1 MRSIKDIKPK
11 TIVILSFSIFFI
23 WFASHYLIMM
33 YPYLRDNFGKA
44 DLIVVF
50 GNKVE
55 KTGVVSERLK
65 RRLDKAIKLY
75 ASGISKKI
83 VVSGA
88 TGIEGFNEP
97 VVMKKYLIDHGIA
110 GQDITIDEKGFNTFA
125 TVKNVKS
132 MLAAENMPDP
142 EIVIVTDYYHM
153 ARAKLA
159 FNRAG
164 FKKIGCAR
172 AEIAPETTDIKSVAR
187 EFAGYYYYM
196 IRSYDQEKP

>member
-1 MRSIKDIKPK
+1 MKINFKKLII
-11 TIVILSFSIFFI
+11 TAAAVIFI
-23 WFASHYLIMM
+23 WFVSHYLIMM
-33 YPYLRDNFGKA
+33 YPYLVDNYGKA
-44 DLIVVF
+44 DFIVVF

-55 KTGVVSERLK
+55 RTGMVSERLK
-65 RRLDKAIKLY
+65 RRLDKTVKLY
-75 ASGISKKI
+75 AAGVSKKI
-83 VVSGA
+83 IVSGA
-88 TGIEGFNEP
+88 TGVEGFNEP
-97 VVMKKYLIDHGIA
+97 VVMKKYMIDHGIA

-132 MLAAENMPDP
+132 MLAAEKMSDP
-142 EIVIVTDYYHM
+142 EIIIVTDYYHM
-153 ARAKLA
+153 ARARLA

-196 IRSYDQEKP
+196 FRSYK

>member
-1 MRSIKDIKPK
+1 MKINFKKL
-11 TIVILSFSIFFI
+11 TITAAAVIFI
-23 WFASHYLIMM
+23 WFVSHYLLMM
-33 YPYLRDNFGKA
+33 YPYLVDNYAKA

-55 KTGVVSERLK
+55 RTGMVSERLK
-65 RRLDKAIKLY
+65 RRLDKAVKLY
-75 ASGISKKI
+75 AAGVSKKI
-83 VVSGA
+83 IVSGA
-88 TGIEGFNEP
+88 TGVEGFNEP
-97 VVMKKYLIDHGIA
+97 VVMKKYLLDHGIA
-110 GQDITIDEKGFNTFA
+110 GLDITIDEKGYNTFA

-132 MLAAENMPDP
+132 MLAEEKMSDP
-142 EIVIVTDYYHM
+142 EIIIVTDYYHM
-153 ARAKLA
+153 ARARLA

>member
-1 MRSIKDIKPK
+1 MKINFKKLII
-11 TIVILSFSIFFI
+11 TAAAVIFI
-23 WFASHYLIMM
+23 WFVSHYLIMM
-33 YPYLRDNFGKA
+33 YPYLVDNYGKA
-44 DLIVVF
+44 DFIVVF

-55 KTGVVSERLK
+55 RTGMVSERLK
-65 RRLDKAIKLY
+65 RRLDKTVKLY
-75 ASGISKKI
+75 AAGVSKKI
-83 VVSGA
+83 IVGGA
-88 TGIEGFNEP
+88 PGVEGFNEP
-97 VVMKKYLIDHGIA
+97 VVMKKYMIDHGIA

-132 MLAAENMPDP
+132 MLAAEKMSDP
-142 EIVIVTDYYHM
+142 EIIIVTDYYHM
-153 ARAKLA
+153 ARARLA

-196 IRSYDQEKP
+196 FRSYK